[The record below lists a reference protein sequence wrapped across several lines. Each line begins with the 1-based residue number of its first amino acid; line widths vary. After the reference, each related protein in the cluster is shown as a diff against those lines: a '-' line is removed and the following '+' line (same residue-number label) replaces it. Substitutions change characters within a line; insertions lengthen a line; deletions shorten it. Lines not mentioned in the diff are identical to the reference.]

1 MNDDKTGSNAGVNE
15 LVRSID
21 WKQGLAIAIGVP
33 LLILPSIGYTA
44 SYLWVAAIILWGLS
58 VFQGFMQNLAY
69 GELATA
75 FPKASGLP
83 GFAQQV
89 FAGKKNVK
97 YDRGKFI
104 GGFSAWSYWFAWNPV
119 LAIYSLLVGSY
130 LQGLIPELAS
140 VDNVVL
146 SLIAGFVIFTFL
158 VLINS
163 RGLANGAKVG
173 LVLAVASLV
182 PLIIIS
188 IAPFVTGTFH
198 WENITTNIMPTDWN
212 WDFEGILILLGLFGI
227 AQWSACAW
235 ETAAIYGPQY
245 KKPGS
250 DVPKALFA
258 CGIVCL
264 FTFVFVQMSVTGTLG
279 VDGIL
284 AEPISPLLPVAIST
298 FGEAGGGIMI
308 IMLVAAMVLIIQTA
322 YLGSA
327 TAMQSMAAEGNLP
340 RYLAKL
346 NPKGVPVRAMI
357 IIGVLNLLM
366 ITLKT
371 PTAILAASAI
381 GYTCANAIS
390 LFAYWKASSSPEL
403 AKLERPFKAP
413 RGWKY
418 VAIIFGLFNVPLC
431 LVGILYLNGMEFGSM
446 AIVVGIVILAL
457 YLPIWI
463 FSQQENHKEG
473 IKQGSVEGLI
483 R

>member
-1 MNDDKTGSNAGVNE
+1 MNEEKVSSSVGVNE
-15 LVRSID
+15 LIRSID

-97 YDRGKFI
+97 YDRGKLI

-130 LQGLIPELAS
+130 LQGLIPELAN
-140 VDNVVL
+140 VDYVVL
-146 SLIAGFVIFTFL
+146 SLIAGAIIFTFL

-163 RGLANGAKVG
+163 RGLANGARVG

-182 PLIIIS
+182 PLIVIA
-188 IAPFVTGTFH
+188 IAPFATGTFH
-198 WENITTNIMPTDWN
+198 WDNITTNIMPTDWN
-212 WDFEGILILLGLFGI
+212 WDLNGILIILGLFGI

-258 CGIVCL
+258 CGAVCL

-284 AEPISPLLPVAIST
+284 AEPISPLLPVAIAT
-298 FGEAGGGIMI
+298 FGDAGGAIMI
-308 IMLVAAMVLIIQTA
+308 IMLVAAMILIIQTA

-340 RYLAKL
+340 RFLEKL

-357 IIGVLNLLM
+357 VIGVLNLLM

-390 LFAYWKASSSPEL
+390 LFAYWKASTSPEM

-418 VAIIFGLFNVPLC
+418 VAIAFGLFNVPLC
-431 LVGILYLNGMEFGSM
+431 LVGILYLNGMEFGST
-446 AIVVGIVILAL
+446 AIVVGIVILAM

-463 FSQQENHKEG
+463 YSQQESHKETM
-473 IKQGSVEGLI
+473 KLRVVEAVNK
-483 R
+483 